1 MTKEGKNV
9 HLIFNPAHLKSAGF
23 QKTALVDPLDNN
35 WGATEQ
41 YRGHYS
47 PDGRWIVFR
56 NGN

>member
-1 MTKEGKNV
+1 MV